1 MHGVFEFHVEDILS
15 DLLDASYFDQN
26 FMWLLARRIFHDED
40 LVGRKFFGQKGRLAI
55 SPRRRNCLKPA
66 FLEYY
71 GSNYTD
77 FSKAVNSINNE
88 VKSLKR

>member
-40 LVGRKFFGQKGRLAI
+40 LVGI
-55 SPRRRNCLKPA
+55 
-66 FLEYY
+66 FLQEE
-71 GSNYTD
+71 GT
-77 FSKAVNSINNE
+77 A
-88 VKSLKR
+88 

>member
-1 MHGVFEFHVEDILS
+1 MHGVFEFHVEDNLS
-15 DLLDASYFDQN
+15 DLWDASYFDQK

-40 LVGRKFFGQKGRLAI
+40 LVGRKVFGQKGRLAI

-66 FLEYY
+66 LPEYY

-88 VKSLKR
+88 VKSLQR